1 MNIIVNRNPENTP
14 LDLADITPVIL
25 AGGIGTRLWPI
36 STKRKPKP
44 FIKLW
49 RKRTFLQET
58 ADRVKDCAAP
68 CIICSADHRE
78 LVTRQIPHADQILL
92 EPEGRN
98 TAPAIAAAAHFLAH
112 KSDKIMLVLPSDHI
126 IKDVPAFLTAV
137 SGAMPAARSGKLVT
151 FGITPNTPSSRF
163 GYIQTEES
171 ANDNKLRAIA
181 RFVEKPDK
189 TAAKVLLNYGNCYWN
204 SGIFMFSAQT
214 FLNALYELQP
224 DIHAHS
230 YQAVASASR
239 IQNAIMLEQNAF
251 AECRSISVDYA
262 VMEHAPNKVVMP
274 VDMKWCD
281 MGTWPSLLS
290 ALLKA

>member
-1 MNIIVNRNPENTP
+1 
-14 LDLADITPVIL
+14 
-25 AGGIGTRLWPI
+25 
-36 STKRKPKP
+36 
-44 FIKLW
+44 
-49 RKRTFLQET
+49 
-58 ADRVKDCAAP
+58 
-68 CIICSADHRE
+68 
-78 LVTRQIPHADQILL
+78 
-92 EPEGRN
+92 
-98 TAPAIAAAAHFLAH
+98 
-112 KSDKIMLVLPSDHI
+112 
-126 IKDVPAFLTAV
+126 
-137 SGAMPAARSGKLVT
+137 
-151 FGITPNTPSSRF
+151 
-163 GYIQTEES
+163 
-171 ANDNKLRAIA
+171 
-181 RFVEKPDK
+181 
-189 TAAKVLLNYGNCYWN
+189 
-204 SGIFMFSAQT
+204 T